1 MTRKGRRLALIA
13 AGVAVLAAALGLVLF
28 AMRSNV
34 TYFFSPAELAEKGVK
49 PGQRLRLG
57 GLVKTG
63 TVQKRD
69 GQKTDFVVT
78 DGNGEVKVTYVGIL
92 PDLFREGQGVIA
104 EGVLDAPDRFTAQ
117 TVLAKHDEK
126 YVPRELADSL
136 KKQGVW
142 QGAKQGA
149 AGDQPAAK
157 TN

>member
-13 AGVAVLAAALGLVLF
+13 AGVAVVGAALGLILF

-34 TYFFSPAELAEKGVK
+34 TYFFTPNELVEKGVQ

-63 TVQKRD
+63 TVQKLA

-78 DGNGEVKVTYVGIL
+78 DGNREVSVTYVGIL

-126 YVPRELADSL
+126 YMPRELASSL
-136 KKQGVW
+136 KEQGYYK
-142 QGAKQGA
+142 AP
-149 AGDQPAAK
+149 QPASANPVK
-157 TN
+157 TQ

>member
-13 AGVAVLAAALGLVLF
+13 SGLAILGVALGLVLF

-34 TYFFSPAELAEKGVK
+34 TYFFSPAELAEKNVQ

-57 GLVKTG
+57 GLVKSSS
-63 TVQKRD
+63 VQKLD
-69 GQKTDFVVT
+69 GQKTEFVVT
-78 DGNGEVKVTYVGIL
+78 DGNREMNVTYVGIL
-92 PDLFREGQGVIA
+92 PDLFREGQGVMA
-104 EGVLDAPDRFTAQ
+104 EGVLDTREHFTAQ

-142 QGAKQGA
+142 QGAT
-149 AGDQPAAK
+149 PAAAR

>member
-13 AGVAVLAAALGLVLF
+13 AGVAVLSLALGLILF

-49 PGQRLRLG
+49 PGTRLRLG

-63 TVQKRD
+63 TVEKLD
-69 GQKTDFVVT
+69 GQKTNFIVT

-104 EGVLDAPDRFTAQ
+104 EGMLDAPDRFTAQ

-142 QGAKQGA
+142 QGSKNAQGA
-149 AGDQPAAK
+149 PAPK